1 MMIRYIGKSIHT
13 GLLPRLSLNPLFVIL
28 VALFV
33 FAAGSIV
40 LPNMTSATDA
50 AEASCYGNTYVRGYT
65 RSNGTYVRGHYRTC
79 PDSRITNN
87 YSYPGNYNPNTGSI
101 SRGSR
106 NSYTS
111 NYGSSNYGFRNSGYS
126 SYGSRSNRTSVF
138 GGYSSSWSPSV
149 FSGYGSTYGSSIWG
163 R

>member
-1 MMIRYIGKSIHT
+1 MIRYISKSIHT

-40 LPNMTSATDA
+40 LPNIASTTAA
-50 AEASCYGNTYVRGYT
+50 AEASCYGNTYVSGYT
-65 RSNGTYVRGHYRTC
+65 RSSGTYVRGHYRTC
-79 PDSRITNN
+79 PDNSITNN
-87 YSYPGNYNPNTGSI
+87 YSYPGNYNPNAGSI
-101 SRGSR
+101 SR

>member
-1 MMIRYIGKSIHT
+1 MMIRYISKSIHT

-40 LPNMTSATDA
+40 LPNIASTTAA
-50 AEASCYGNTYVRGYT
+50 AEASCYGNTYVSGYT
-65 RSNGTYVRGHYRTC
+65 RSSGTYVRGHYRTC
-79 PDSRITNN
+79 PDNSITNN
-87 YSYPGNYNPNTGSI
+87 YSYPGNYNPNAGSI
-101 SRGSR
+101 SRSSR

-111 NYGSSNYGFRNSGYS
+111 NYGSSNYGSRSSGYS

-138 GGYSSSWSPSV
+138 GGY
-149 FSGYGSTYGSSIWG
+149 GSTYGSFIWG